1 MNEKGDAR
9 SVSFF
14 DFSRSPIIYFSVY
27 AFRFPTFPAPP
38 KKSFPTEG
46 ISWQKPNR
54 IRTRDRKP
62 RLTYIEIPEGED
74 TLEHG
79 SIYNCLS
86 LRSETACSD
95 SRSRS
100 ARNFHPGT
108 RAGHLHKRHSG
119 QARTMSGEHVVSDS
133 IGDCP
138 HRAGTAGN
146 RPGRNDGRTGKKV
159 RLAYIPP
166 PQNSYNHGSKVRTG
180 RAEKDDPTGVTRN
193 RCRSFRTRIR
203 RGNDST
209 EPSQSASATRSAKT
223 GNRPTKRTETDRRT
237 YRR

>member
-1 MNEKGDAR
+1 MKKETLRA
-9 SVSFF
+9 SPFS

-54 IRTRDRKP
+54 IRTRGRKP
-62 RLTYIEIPEGED
+62 RLINILEIPEGED
-74 TLEHG
+74 TLKHG

-138 HRAGTAGN
+138 HRAGTAKQA
-146 RPGRNDGRTGKKV
+146 RPERRTNG
-159 RLAYIPP
+159 
-166 PQNSYNHGSKVRTG
+166 QEGSAG
-180 RAEKDDPTGVTRN
+180 LY
-193 RCRSFRTRIR
+193 
-203 RGNDST
+203 
-209 EPSQSASATRSAKT
+209 SATPKQL
-223 GNRPTKRTETDRRT
+223 
-237 YRR
+237 

>member
-1 MNEKGDAR
+1 MKKETLRA
-9 SVSFF
+9 SP
-14 DFSRSPIIYFSVY
+14 FSISLVPQSY
-27 AFRFPTFPAPP
+27 TFPCMLSGFRRFRLPP

-54 IRTRDRKP
+54 IRTRGRKP

-119 QARTMSGEHVVSDS
+119 QAR
-133 IGDCP
+133 
-138 HRAGTAGN
+138 RARRFRLN
-146 RPGRNDGRTGKKV
+146 R
-159 RLAYIPP
+159 RL
-166 PQNSYNHGSKVRTG
+166 
-180 RAEKDDPTGVTRN
+180 
-193 RCRSFRTRIR
+193 
-203 RGNDST
+203 
-209 EPSQSASATRSAKT
+209 SASRRHSRKQA
-223 GNRPTKRTETDRRT
+223 RPERRT
-237 YRR
+237 NGQEGSAGLYSATPKQL

>member
-1 MNEKGDAR
+1 MKKETLRA
-9 SVSFF
+9 SP
-14 DFSRSPIIYFSVY
+14 FSISLVPQSY
-27 AFRFPTFPAPP
+27 TFPCMLSGFRRFRLPP

-54 IRTRDRKP
+54 IRTRGRKP

-86 LRSETACSD
+86 LRSETACS
-95 SRSRS
+95 
-100 ARNFHPGT
+100 
-108 RAGHLHKRHSG
+108 
-119 QARTMSGEHVVSDS
+119 EHVVSDS

-223 GNRPTKRTETDRRT
+223 GNRPTKRTETNRRT

>member
-1 MNEKGDAR
+1 MKKETLRA
-9 SVSFF
+9 SP
-14 DFSRSPIIYFSVY
+14 FSISLVPQSY
-27 AFRFPTFPAPP
+27 TFPCMLSGFRRFRLPP

-54 IRTRDRKP
+54 IRTRGRKP
-62 RLTYIEIPEGED
+62 RLTYIEIPEGKD

-146 RPGRNDGRTGKKV
+146 KPGQNDGRTGKKV
-159 RLAYIPP
+159 RLVPY
-166 PQNSYNHGSKVRTG
+166 
-180 RAEKDDPTGVTRN
+180 
-193 RCRSFRTRIR
+193 
-203 RGNDST
+203 
-209 EPSQSASATRSAKT
+209 SATPKQL
-223 GNRPTKRTETDRRT
+223 
-237 YRR
+237 

>member
-1 MNEKGDAR
+1 MAEAQSDTYPWSQTEVNIIYWKFRKGRTRLNMEVYIIAFR
-9 SVSFF
+9 SV
-14 DFSRSPIIYFSVY
+14 RKP
-27 AFRFPTFPAPP
+27 PAP
-38 KKSFPTEG
+38 
-46 ISWQKPNR
+46 
-54 IRTRDRKP
+54 
-62 RLTYIEIPEGED
+62 
-74 TLEHG
+74 
-79 SIYNCLS
+79 
-86 LRSETACSD
+86 TAV
-95 SRSRS
+95 RVRH
-100 ARNFHPGT
+100 ATFT
-108 RAGHLHKRHSG
+108 RAREPDIF
-119 QARTMSGEHVVSDS
+119 MSGEHVVSDS

>member
-1 MNEKGDAR
+1 MAEAQSDTYPWSQTEVN
-9 SVSFF
+9 
-14 DFSRSPIIYFSVY
+14 IIYWK
-27 AFRFPTFPAPP
+27 FR
-38 KKSFPTEG
+38 K
-46 ISWQKPNR
+46 
-54 IRTRDRKP
+54 
-62 RLTYIEIPEGED
+62 ED

-119 QARTMSGEHVVSDS
+119 QTRTMSGEHVVSDS

>member
-1 MNEKGDAR
+1 MLSG
-9 SVSFF
+9 
-14 DFSRSPIIYFSVY
+14 
-27 AFRFPTFPAPP
+27 FRRFRLPP

-54 IRTRDRKP
+54 IRTRGRKP
-62 RLTYIEIPEGED
+62 RLTYIEIPEGRTRLNMEVY
-74 TLEHG
+74 
-79 SIYNCLS
+79 IIAF
-86 LRSETACSD
+86 RSVRKPPAPTAV
-95 SRSRS
+95 RVRH
-100 ARNFHPGT
+100 ATFT
-108 RAGHLHKRHSG
+108 RAREPDIFTNDIR
-119 QARTMSGEHVVSDS
+119 ARTRTMSGEHVVSDS